1 MGNTYQTRQV
11 VGNVGLP
18 VSGGII
24 REEHL
29 NSEFTQIISAF
40 DSTNGHI
47 HNGTDSPRITE
58 IGSAGQID
66 TTTTALHPANA
77 TIDLGLNQAN
87 NRFRDAFLDGT
98 VTALTALKSPKL
110 VDTNARD
117 IVILSPTSVAVN
129 QLTVAN
135 AATGGD
141 VTISSTGSDTNVS
154 MVLTP
159 KGSGLVKIAKDD
171 LAIGGTAV
179 TATAAELNILDGDVT
194 SIGTTAVAGGDGI
207 ITSDNGTMRSTS
219 VDTFDTYLS
228 QTQKELT
235 NKTLTSPVITT
246 PQLNDSAAD
255 HKYIFAVSDLAANR
269 TVTLPLLGGDDE
281 FVFKDH
287 TQTLTNKTLT
297 TTNSINTGTGFV
309 AIKNGGARSELRLY
323 CESSNAHYLAL
334 QAPAHGTFGG
344 NPTLT
349 FPTPPQSGS
358 DTLVSKTSTDTLTNK
373 TVTSL
378 KETAVT
384 DTTATGT
391 ETLDLSASNIFMLTL
406 TGNTTINVSNPPTDG
421 SVLGFTIKIKN
432 NASNPYSVTW
442 NISGLK
448 WQGGLAPA
456 MTNSTNAIDVFTFF
470 TQYVGSTQEYY
481 GFTAAKNMA

>member
-154 MVLTP
+154 MVFTP

-194 SIGTTAVAGGDGI
+194 SIGTTAVAGGD
-207 ITSDNGTMRSTS
+207 
-219 VDTFDTYLS
+219 LS
-228 QTQKELT
+228 L
-235 NKTLTSPVITT
+235 I
-246 PQLNDSAAD
+246 
-255 HKYIFAVSDLAANR
+255 HI
-269 TVTLPLLGGDDE
+269 
-281 FVFKDH
+281 
-287 TQTLTNKTLT
+287 
-297 TTNSINTGTGFV
+297 
-309 AIKNGGARSELRLY
+309 
-323 CESSNAHYLAL
+323 
-334 QAPAHGTFGG
+334 
-344 NPTLT
+344 
-349 FPTPPQSGS
+349 
-358 DTLVSKTSTDTLTNK
+358 
-373 TVTSL
+373 
-378 KETAVT
+378 
-384 DTTATGT
+384 
-391 ETLDLSASNIFMLTL
+391 
-406 TGNTTINVSNPPTDG
+406 
-421 SVLGFTIKIKN
+421 
-432 NASNPYSVTW
+432 
-442 NISGLK
+442 
-448 WQGGLAPA
+448 
-456 MTNSTNAIDVFTFF
+456 
-470 TQYVGSTQEYY
+470 
-481 GFTAAKNMA
+481 